1 MDALLDN
8 RKRDEPRSRV
18 QISMPPRLRKHLW
31 RPEGSGQHSSP
42 MPPRVAKLQTP
53 EARGGAEAAQP
64 ASMRR
69 ISATH
74 RARVPVAPPPM
85 RRDIDRI
92 ILSAFQAARL
102 TMRAVMLS
110 GSELLNEVSTL
121 LRQLQHRLQEL
132 ISQRDRNRA
141 STPSNSHRSGA

>member
-53 EARGGAEAAQP
+53 EARGGAGEAQLVK
-64 ASMRR
+64 MRR
-69 ISATH
+69 ISVARSARGSAAPRLR
-74 RARVPVAPPPM
+74 RAV
-85 RRDIDRI
+85 DRI
-92 ILSAFQAARL
+92 MEEPFHTARFAARAARL
-102 TMRAVMLS
+102 AVSLS
-110 GSELLNEVSTL
+110 A
-121 LRQLQHRLQEL
+121 
-132 ISQRDRNRA
+132 A
-141 STPSNSHRSGA
+141 SSGAVCRRRQGRC